1 MRRLARCIDFGRL
14 PPLRLHAAYRG
25 LAEAQREG
33 AAPIVLWARS
43 ATGHV
48 SLGQTQ
54 SAAHELDLVACRR
67 EGVEV
72 IRRPLGGGAVLVD
85 EHQQALFVIA
95 PRPAAAGAPRE
106 FGRRCLE
113 PMVATCRAFGIPASC
128 VGEADIFCDG
138 AKLAGSGMAT
148 IGACLVFGSSFIERF
163 AHDRFCRLVRT
174 PSEGFRV
181 WLCEALTEGLQAWP
195 DPPGWPGEAVLREVF
210 LQRLEHCLGWRCW
223 PDVPRPDEIEAIGR
237 AEEALRVETEDADV
251 GGRRRV
257 PHGIK
262 INARTFLTETQD
274 RHGWLRVLV
283 REGRIARIAAQ
294 DHADAERLAA
304 CLGRPARGPG
314 LREALDAR
322 FPAAEAAYWAARLE
336 AMACTEG

>member
-1 MRRLARCIDFGRL
+1 LQVARCIDLGSL

-33 AAPIVLWARS
+33 ASPIVLWARS
-43 ATGHV
+43 AAGHV

-54 SAAHELDLVACRR
+54 SAAHELDLEACRR

-95 PRPAAAGAPRE
+95 PYPAAASPPRE

-113 PMVATCRAFGIPASC
+113 PMAVTCQAFGVPASR
-128 VGEADIFCDG
+128 VGDTDIFCNG

-163 AHDRFCRLVRT
+163 AHERFCRLVRA
-174 PSEGFRV
+174 PSDDFRV
-181 WLCEALTEGLQAWP
+181 WLREALTQGLLAWP
-195 DPPGWPGEAVLREVF
+195 DPPGWPGEATLREVF
-210 LQRLEHCLGWRCW
+210 LEKFEGCLGWRYLA
-223 PDVPRPDEIEAIGR
+223 DVPRPAEIEAIGR
-237 AEEALRVETEDADV
+237 AEEALRAETAEDDG

-274 RHGWLRVLV
+274 RRGWLRVLV
-283 REGRIARIAAQ
+283 KEGRIARIAVQ
-294 DHADAERLAA
+294 DRAAAERLPG
-304 CLGRPARGPG
+304 CLGRPARGQG
-314 LREALDAR
+314 LREALGAV
-322 FPAAEAAYWAARLE
+322 FPAAEAAYWAARVE
-336 AMACTEG
+336 ATACTEG